1 MSRNPFAGIHSEA
14 GRPSR
19 RCGSE
24 AARIT
29 APSRVPRGWSAERA
43 SCADLSEGL
52 SDATIHCLRPA
63 PRQRYQSAVE
73 KKARADVSRHYVLIC
88 FEGDM
93 LFDAKSVFL
102 FT

>member
-1 MSRNPFAGIHSEA
+1 MSRNPFAGIHSGA

-24 AARIT
+24 AARI
-29 APSRVPRGWSAERA
+29 WSAERA

-52 SDATIHCLRPA
+52 SDTTIHCLRPA

>member
-29 APSRVPRGWSAERA
+29 APSRVPKGWSAERA

-63 PRQRYQSAVE
+63 PRQRYQSAVK
-73 KKARADVSRHYVLIC
+73 KKARAGVSQRYVLIC